1 MTKLAILEYPDP
13 RLRKMAKPVQT
24 VDDAVRQLAAD
35 LLETMYAAKGVGL
48 AATQVDVHRRVLV
61 LDVSEERNQPM
72 VFINPEILS
81 AEGRGPGEE
90 GCLSVPD
97 VYEKVQRATHIRA
110 RALGLDGLPFEMEA
124 EGLLA
129 ICIQHEMDHLEGKLF
144 VDYLSELKRQLI
156 RRRLEKER
164 KQRSSGSETRATAR
178 GLTSLGASAAGVTT
192 GSVAAS
198 GAAASG
204 ATTGSV
210 AASGASAAG
219 ATPSGVGTRRASAP
233 AL

>member
-13 RLRKMAKPVQT
+13 RLRTTAKPVDV
-24 VDDAVRQLAAD
+24 VDDAVRRLTDD

-61 LDVSEERNQPM
+61 LDVSEERNQPLI
-72 VFINPEILS
+72 FINPKLLS

-97 VYEKVQRATHIRA
+97 IYDKVQRATHIRVG
-110 RALGLDGLPFEMEA
+110 ALGRDGQPFEMDA
-124 EGLLA
+124 DGLLA
-129 ICIQHEMDHLEGKLF
+129 VCIQHEMDHLEGKLF

-164 KQRSSGSETRATAR
+164 KQRSAGGEKKRPTA
-178 GLTSLGASAAGVTT
+178 ASAAPG
-192 GSVAAS
+192 GAS
-198 GAAASG
+198 G
-204 ATTGSV
+204 TT
-210 AASGASAAG
+210 
-219 ATPSGVGTRRASAP
+219 TP